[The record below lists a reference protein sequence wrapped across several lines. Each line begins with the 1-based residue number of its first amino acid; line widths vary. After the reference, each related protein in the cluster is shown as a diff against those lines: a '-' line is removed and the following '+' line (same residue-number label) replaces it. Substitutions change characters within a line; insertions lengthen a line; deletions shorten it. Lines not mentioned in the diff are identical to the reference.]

1 MKSRGFFA
9 RKHSHGGLGMKGKK
23 TNLKFLHCSDIHL
36 DTPFIGLTADKSE
49 ERRRVLRSSFM
60 RMMQYVRENEIDVVL
75 ISGDLFDTRYATNA
89 TAEVLIREF
98 ANCSSTE
105 FIIAPG
111 KHDHYND
118 NPIYA
123 SHRLPNNCNVFESD
137 RLSRFDFEKYN
148 VTVYGWAFMEDKL
161 MENPLTDR
169 HVDDASRV
177 NIVCAYADLDGAVDS
192 ESCPIAL
199 SDIKR
204 FGADY
209 YALGSRHE
217 ATKFMSI
224 GASKYA
230 YAGSLESTGFD
241 EPGIGGANLISV
253 TYSDGELSIENRRI
267 SFGHV
272 RFQTEKLDIT
282 GVNTGNEIINR
293 ISRMISDNKYDNET
307 ALRVE
312 LVGEVD
318 PRFNVPTSN
327 IESDAFGLYYFHMV
341 DKTIPLYGTEWLVR
355 DMSVKGQIF
364 RKFYPDL
371 TGDDEEK
378 KLICAK
384 AFRIALAALE
394 NRDIQ

>member
-1 MKSRGFFA
+1 ME
-9 RKHSHGGLGMKGKK
+9 GKK

-36 DTPFIGLTADKSE
+36 DIPFIGLIADKSE

-60 RMMQYVRENEIDVVL
+60 RMMQYIRENEIDVAL
-75 ISGDLFDTRYATNA
+75 MSGDLFNTRYATNA
-89 TAEVLIREF
+89 TVEVLIREF
-98 ANCSSTE
+98 NNCRGTI

-118 NPIYA
+118 NPIYT
-123 SHRLPNNCNVFESD
+123 SGRLPGNCHVFNSD
-137 RLSRFDFEKYN
+137 KLSRFDFQEFN
-148 VTVYGWAFMEDKL
+148 VTVYGWAFLDDKL
-161 MENPLTDR
+161 NENPLTDR

-177 NIVCAYADLDGAVDS
+177 NLVCAYADLDGAVDS
-192 ESCPIAL
+192 DKCPISL

-217 ATKFMSI
+217 ATKFMST

-230 YAGSLESTGFD
+230 YAGSLECTGFD

-253 TYSDGELSIENRRI
+253 AYSDGELTIENKRI

-272 RFQTEKLDIT
+272 RFETEKLDIT
-282 GVNTGNEIINR
+282 GVNTSNEIINR
-293 ISRMISDNKYDNET
+293 ISRMISDKKYDNET

-318 PRFNVPTSN
+318 PSFNVPTSN
-327 IESDAFGLYYFHMV
+327 IESDAFGLYFFHMV
-341 DKTIPLYGTEWLVR
+341 DKTIPLYGTDWLKR

-364 RKFYPDL
+364 RSFYPDL
-371 TGDDEEK
+371 TSDDEEK
-378 KLICAK
+378 KLITAK
-384 AFRIALAALE
+384 AFRIALAALD
-394 NRDIQ
+394 NKDIHG